1 MMWPRLWKEFSEV
14 AQLQLHGIDVEMAEA
29 DRLQTDDYV
38 SGMNGRKFPG
48 ERQKQTHG
56 FRE

>member
-48 ERQKQTHG
+48 ERQK
-56 FRE
+56 